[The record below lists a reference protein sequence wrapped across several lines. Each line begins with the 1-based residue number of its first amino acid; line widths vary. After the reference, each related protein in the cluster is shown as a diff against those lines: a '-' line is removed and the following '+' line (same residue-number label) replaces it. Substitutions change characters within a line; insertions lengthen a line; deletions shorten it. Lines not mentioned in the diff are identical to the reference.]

1 MSQVESLMERRAT
14 PRFHNEV
21 SQPVAQTSRKPP
33 ILRLL
38 QPVCLSLGLGVGLQV
53 VASICS
59 ALTFLALARMVSR
72 LLQQTEMG
80 LRDEPGVDLL
90 HALDPAIVVPTA
102 SFLTALG
109 LSALF
114 GALALLVTHVADL
127 RLQASLRRKLA
138 AKLSRMPLGWFDE
151 RSSGRVRQLI
161 QNDVDSLHQ
170 LVAHTLV
177 ELVAGI
183 LTPVTGLVVCFYLD
197 WRLGLVAVIPLILYA
212 VTFSVLSQSDNRMVM
227 EQIHEGLAK
236 VSDAIVEY
244 VNGVAV
250 LKIFGRSSQGFGRFT
265 HRSEE
270 FLDDFGRLVGP
281 QMRAQSIAVVFLSAA
296 VVGAFEVVFGL
307 WFVHAGWTTPANLLV
322 VTVIAMLIPAAM
334 QTVAVS
340 NQARRQATDAATHV
354 VELLDAVELKVPT
367 PEREHCPK
375 GSAIDITDV
384 TFSYDT
390 RSPALQNVTLHI
402 PEGTITALVGPSG
415 SGKSTLAAL
424 IARYRDCDAGCISV
438 GGADIRKITPER
450 LRATIGTVFQ
460 DTQLLNLSVADN
472 IRMGM
477 PGASLKEIERV
488 AKAANIDEKIR
499 ALPRGYNSVI
509 GEDARLSGGEQQ
521 RIAIARSLL
530 ANTPVLVLD
539 EATSATDPEN
549 ETAVQEGLNQL
560 VRGRTVVVI
569 AHRLN
574 TISEADQIVVMDR
587 GRIVEIGTHDAL
599 LADNGLY
606 ARMWQDME
614 SYDAERNQ

>member
-1 MSQVESLMERRAT
+1 MSQEKGFREECAT
-14 PRFHNEV
+14 RQPHGKA
-21 SQPVAQTSRKPP
+21 SQLVAQTSRKRP

-38 QPVCLSLGLGVGLQV
+38 QPVRRPLGLGVGLQV

-59 ALTFLALARMVSR
+59 ALTFVALAQMVTR
-72 LLQQTEMG
+72 LLQRDETG
-80 LRDEPGVDLL
+80 LRSERGTNLMDV
-90 HALDPAIVVPTA
+90 LDPAIAVPTA
-102 SFLTALG
+102 WF
-109 LSALF
+109 LSALSLSAF
-114 GALALLVTHVADL
+114 LGALALLVTHFADL
-127 RLQASLRRKLA
+127 RLQADLRRKLV

-151 RSSGRVRQLI
+151 RSSGRIRQLL

-170 LVAHTLV
+170 LVAHTVV

-183 LTPVTGLVVCFYLD
+183 LTPVFGLVVCFYLD
-197 WRLGLVAVIPLILYA
+197 WRLGLVAVIPLILYVA
-212 VTFSVLSQSDNRMVM
+212 TFSLLSRGDNRTVM

-250 LKIFGRSSQGFGRFT
+250 LKVFGRSSQGFGRFT

-270 FLDDFGRLVGP
+270 FLNGFERLVGP

-296 VVGAFEVVFGL
+296 VVGAFEVAFGL

-322 VTVIAMLIPAAM
+322 ITVIAMLMPAAL

-340 NQARRQATDAATHV
+340 NQARRQATDAATRV

-367 PEREHCPK
+367 PEQENRPQ

-384 TFSYDT
+384 TFSYGT
-390 RSPALQNVTLHI
+390 GSPALQNVTLHV
-402 PEGTITALVGPSG
+402 PQGTITALVGPSG

-424 IARYRDCDAGCISV
+424 IARYRDCDEGCISV
-438 GGADIRKITPER
+438 GGADVRTITPEM

-460 DTQLLNLSVADN
+460 DTQLLHMSVADN
-472 IRMGM
+472 IRMGK
-477 PGASLKEIERV
+477 PDASIKEIERV
-488 AKAANIDEKIR
+488 AKAANIDERIR

-587 GRIVEIGTHDAL
+587 GRIVETGTHDVL

-614 SYDAERNQ
+614 HCDTEGAQ